1 MKELQY
7 IFISME
13 IPERVNRVT
22 FSNFFWVVASRN
34 TLANESMFKVDSKRD
49 TRPASINVIR
59 VSLLLVWNIVLK
71 YLTESDFSKISGL

>member
-1 MKELQY
+1 MKELKH

-22 FSNFFWVVASRN
+22 FSNFLCVVASRN

-49 TRPASINVIR
+49 TRSVSITVIR
-59 VSLLLVWNIVLK
+59 VSLLLVLK
-71 YLTESDFSKISGL
+71 YLTVSDFSKISGP